1 MTDIVDRETRSRM
14 MAAVRGRD
22 TGPELALRRAVVVA
36 GGRGY
41 RLHRRDVP
49 GSPDLAWIGRR
60 VAVFVDGAFWH
71 GHRSAFKRGKSGRF
85 WDKKITRNM
94 ERDREVG
101 GVLRRAGWAVLRFWD
116 FQVEDDPTAC
126 ARRVI
131 HTLRR
136 RQIA

>member
-1 MTDIVDRETRSRM
+1 MTDIVDRKTRSRM

-22 TGPELALRRAVVVA
+22 TGPELALRRAVVAA

-49 GSPDLAWIGRR
+49 GSPDLVWMGKR

-71 GHRSAFKRGKSGRF
+71 GHRSAFKPGKSGRF
-85 WDKKITRNM
+85 WDMKIARNM
-94 ERDREVG
+94 ERDREVS

-116 FQVEDDPTAC
+116 FQVEDDPAAC
-126 ARRVI
+126 AKHVI
-131 HTLRR
+131 RTLRHR
-136 RQIA
+136 KLP